1 MLKVGVTGG
10 IGSGKTTVCQLFEL
24 LGVPV
29 FYSDLVSKE
38 ILAKDPE
45 VRDSVISLFGERA
58 FNGSIPDRAFL
69 ASKVF
74 NDAAA
79 LMALNAI
86 LHPKVREHFEQWC
99 TQQNSEYVLNEAAIL
114 FEAGSHKKLD
124 AVIVVSAPDELRID
138 RVIKRDGVSKE
149 AVLERISKQMPQE
162 EKVALADYV
171 ITNDEGTSL
180 IEQVQ
185 SVHREILEIETKE

>member
-10 IGSGKTTVCQLFEL
+10 IGSGKTMVCQLFAL

-38 ILAKDPE
+38 ILEKDPE
-45 VRDSVISLFGERA
+45 VRNSVISLFSEKA
-58 FNGSIPDRAFL
+58 FNGSVPERAFL

-74 NDAAA
+74 NNEAE

-86 LHPKVREHFEQWC
+86 LHPKVRERFEQWC

-114 FEAGSHKKLD
+114 FEAGSHKMLD

-138 RVIKRDGVSKE
+138 RVMKRDGVSKE
-149 AVLERISKQMPQE
+149 AVLERMSKQMPQD
-162 EKVALADYV
+162 EKVDLADHV
-171 ITNDEGTSL
+171 IMNKGTTSL

-185 SVHREILEIETKE
+185 KVHREILEYGTKE

>member
-29 FYSDLVSKE
+29 FYSDQISKK
-38 ILAKDPE
+38 ILAEDPD
-45 VRDSVISLFGERA
+45 VRTSVIELIGKEA
-58 FNGSIPDRAFL
+58 FKADLPDRAFI

-74 NDAAA
+74 NDEMA

-86 LHPKVREHFEQWC
+86 LHPKVRAAFEQWC
-99 TQQNSEYVLNEAAIL
+99 SEQRSTYVMNEAAIL
-114 FEAGSHKKLD
+114 FEAGSQKKLD
-124 AVIVVSAPDELRID
+124 MVVVVSAPDDLRVD
-138 RVIKRDGVSKE
+138 RVMKRDGVSKE
-149 AVLERISKQMPQE
+149 EVLERMAKQMPQK
-162 EKVALADYV
+162 EKDRLADHL
-171 ITNDEGTSL
+171 IMNDGRTSL

-185 SVHREILEIETKE
+185 STHRDIMELA